1 MSTKGGYVEILE
13 ISQRHFELHIL
24 FYQSD
29 QKDEKQAKY
38 LYENLSGSVDYGFI
52 LYLNDCP
59 FLYIINNCWS
69 YRWSGWRKIIYD
81 KSRYKRIT

>member
-38 LYENLSGSVDYGFI
+38 LYEISLEVLIMVLFFI
-52 LYLNDCP
+52 
-59 FLYIINNCWS
+59 
-69 YRWSGWRKIIYD
+69 
-81 KSRYKRIT
+81 

>member
-1 MSTKGGYVEILE
+1 MSTKGGYVGILE

-38 LYENLSGSVDYGFI
+38 LYENLSGSVD
-52 LYLNDCP
+52 
-59 FLYIINNCWS
+59 
-69 YRWSGWRKIIYD
+69 
-81 KSRYKRIT
+81 